1 MAAASTVLPAWLAA
15 LLLLAAAHSAP
26 VLAAR
31 ALGSRWAAPI
41 DGGAILPDGESLFG
55 AHKTWRG
62 ILASLLLC
70 ALLAG
75 LLGQP
80 VRLGLIFAALA
91 MSADLLTSGVK
102 RRVHTPVGREIPL
115 LDQIPE
121 ALLPLLVL
129 HAALGI
135 GWQTV
140 WLLCGAFLALDLMVL
155 PLRHRRHPRW
165 RGPT

>member
-1 MAAASTVLPAWLAA
+1 MAAVPTALPAWLTA

-31 ALGSRWAAPI
+31 ALGRRWAAPI
-41 DGGAILPDGESLFG
+41 DGGAILPDGERLFG

-62 ILASLLLC
+62 VLASLLLC

-80 VRLGLIFAALA
+80 VRLGVIFAALA
-91 MSADLLTSGVK
+91 MSADLLTSGLK
-102 RRVHTPVGREIPL
+102 RRIHAPPGREIPL

-129 HAALGI
+129 HPALGI
-135 GWQTV
+135 GWRTV
-140 WLLCGAFLALDLMVL
+140 WLLCAVFLVLDLLVL
-155 PLRHRRHPRW
+155 PLRHRRHPPR
-165 RGPT
+165 RGSM